1 MNEIVNYLKVSVG
14 APQVQGWLGVGVVAG
29 IAYGYF
35 RYKRVTEFFVT
46 TVIVVL
52 PLLVLLVLFALYD
65 GNTNS
70 FMFVPMLILM
80 IPLATL
86 GLAGFS
92 AGWLPGVLFGAL
104 LGYIIDRNR
113 FDGRN
118 ASQDF

>member
-1 MNEIVNYLKVSVG
+1 VNEIAEFLKVLVG
-14 APQVQGWLGVGVVAG
+14 APQVQGWLGVGVIAG

-35 RYKRVTEFFVT
+35 RYKRLTEFFVT

-52 PLLVLLVLFALYD
+52 PLLVLLVSGALYG

-70 FMFVPMLILM
+70 LWFLPLLILM
-80 IPLATL
+80 IPLVMF

-92 AGWLPGVLFGAL
+92 AGWLPGVLFGSL

-113 FDGRN
+113 IDGRN
-118 ASQDF
+118 TL